1 MPHTYTQPHLVK
13 PDLPH
18 MCAWCKDTRE
28 CHHHVLDA
36 LSDMR
41 KILAKYERTLDGMEQ
56 VLKAILRRPD
66 TPPDTSIY
74 THSDH
79 VVS

>member
-1 MPHTYTQPHLVK
+1 
-13 PDLPH
+13 

-66 TPPDTSIY
+66 TPPDTRGGTPQGTTTY
-74 THSDH
+74 THNDH